1 MLQGTYTAAVGIAT
15 HQQRLDVIANNLAN
29 SSTNGFKSSRVDF
42 QDALYKEMTR
52 PHGNADNLNMNKGH
66 GVLVDATTKN
76 FTQGLYQETG
86 VDTNMLIEGEGYF
99 MIETPAGQRYYT
111 RDGSFGR
118 SVEGDGTYLVTAGGN
133 YVIGANGQRVRLEG
147 TSLQVMED
155 GTLWETGAG
164 APYGQVSVWRFPNQE
179 GLNAISSNLYDVSAS
194 SGEPQAVQL
203 GLAGGTTLHQN
214 AVEGSNV
221 DLAEEFSGLIRA
233 QRAMQLSS
241 RALTMADEMDGTAT
255 QIRR

>member
-1 MLQGTYTAAVGIAT
+1 MLQGTYTAAVGIAS

-42 QDALYKEMTR
+42 QDAIYKEMTR
-52 PHGNADNLNMNKGH
+52 PHGNAENLNMNKGH
-66 GVLVDATTKN
+66 GVLVDATTRN

-86 VDTNMLIEGEGYF
+86 VDTNLLIEGEGYF
-99 MIETPAGQRYYT
+99 MVETPGGQRYYT
-111 RDGSFGR
+111 RDGSFRR
-118 SVEGDGTYLVTAGGN
+118 SVEADGTYLVTGTGN
-133 YVIGANGQRVRLEG
+133 YVVGANGQRIRLEG

-155 GTLWETGAG
+155 GTLWEQGAG
-164 APYGQVSVWRFPNQE
+164 APFGQVGLWRFPNQE
-179 GLNAISSNLYDVSAS
+179 GLEAISTNLYSPSAA
-194 SGEPQAVQL
+194 SGAAQQIQP
-203 GLAGGTTLHQN
+203 GTPGGSTIQQN

-221 DLAEEFSGLIRA
+221 NLADEFSSLIRA
-233 QRAMQLSS
+233 SRAMQLSS

>member
-1 MLQGTYTAAVGIAT
+1 MMQGTYTAAVGIAS

-29 SSTNGFKSSRVDF
+29 TSTNGFKSSRVDF

-52 PHGNADNLNMNKGH
+52 PHGNAADLNMNKGH
-66 GVLVDATTKN
+66 GVLVDATTRN
-76 FTQGLYQETG
+76 FTQGLYQETD

-99 MIETPAGQRYYT
+99 MVETPAGQRYYT
-111 RDGSFGR
+111 RDGSFVR
-118 SVEGDGTYLVTAGGN
+118 SVENDGTYLVTPTGN

-147 TSLQVMED
+147 TSLQIMED
-155 GTLWETGAG
+155 GTLWEVGAG
-164 APYGQVSVWRFPNQE
+164 APYGQISLWRFPNEE
-179 GLNAISSNLYDVSAS
+179 GLEAISTNLYRPSAA
-194 SGEPQAVQL
+194 SGAAQQMAAGVP
-203 GLAGGTTLHQN
+203 GGTSIHQM

-221 DLAEEFSGLIRA
+221 DLAQEFSSLIRA
-233 QRAMQLSS
+233 SRAMQLSS